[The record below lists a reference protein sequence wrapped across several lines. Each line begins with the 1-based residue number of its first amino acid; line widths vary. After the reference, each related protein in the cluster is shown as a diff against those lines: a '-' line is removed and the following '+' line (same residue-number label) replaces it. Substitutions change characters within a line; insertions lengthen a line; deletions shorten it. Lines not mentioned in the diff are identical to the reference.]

1 MEFKKFDLES
11 RDKIIKYFAQKPGK
25 MGTERN
31 FTSYFIWQSANFEY
45 AQGEDEIF
53 VRSYCRGEYCY
64 RMPYTE
70 KGYFA
75 LKEYVKNQ
83 SYKFKLCV
91 LDSEDLELLKK
102 LDPENF
108 EIKEIRNAA
117 DYIYSAEKLITLS
130 GKKLHAKRNFLNRF
144 LQNQFTYEKI
154 DSENL
159 EEAKNFTLDK
169 VKDEKEHTAMTLLFD
184 NFTELSLIGAI
195 IRIEGKIV
203 ALSVGEWQNSETV
216 IIHVEKANSD
226 IAGAYP
232 AINNLFVK
240 NEFSNAKYINRE
252 EDMGIEGLR
261 KAKLS
266 YYPDILLMKY
276 SATEK

>member
-1 MEFKKFDLES
+1 MEFKKFNLED
-11 RDKIIKYFAQKPGK
+11 REKITEYFMQKPFK

-31 FTSYFIWQSANFEY
+31 FTSYFIWESANFEY
-45 AQGEDEIF
+45 AEWENEIF

-83 SYKFKLCV
+83 NQKFKLCV
-91 LDSEDLELLKK
+91 LDSDDLEFLKK
-102 LDPENF
+102 LDGEAF

-130 GKKLHAKRNFLNRF
+130 GKKLHSKRNFLNRF
-144 LQNQFTYEKI
+144 LQNNFSYENI
-154 DSENL
+154 TPENIQ
-159 EEAKNFTLDK
+159 EAKNFTLER

-184 NFTELSLIGAI
+184 NFAELSLIGAI
-195 IRIEGKIV
+195 IRIEGEII
-203 ALSVGEWQNSETV
+203 ALSVGEWQNSETA
-216 IIHVEKANSD
+216 IIHVEKANAD
-226 IAGAYP
+226 IIGAYP

-276 SATEK
+276 SATKK